1 MSTIATAT
9 ADALAL
15 SHNSNNLKYVA
26 APVLGRPPAAEAK
39 QLFVLLSG
47 NDEDK
52 QRVKPLVDAI
62 GQSSFDYGHTISA
75 ANAAKLALNLMVF
88 TSVELLSELMIFAE
102 KKGIDKNTL
111 MDTINNTSF
120 GSPLLKSY
128 GQMVVE
134 ERENLNGFAT
144 QLANKDIRLVQEAAA
159 ESGLQLPLAN
169 LIRNHFEETIT
180 LGNGV
185 KDVSSL
191 VTFLRNKLS

>member
-1 MSTIATAT
+1 
-9 ADALAL
+9 
-15 SHNSNNLKYVA
+15 
-26 APVLGRPPAAEAK
+26 
-39 QLFVLLSG
+39 
-47 NDEDK
+47 
-52 QRVKPLVDAI
+52 
-62 GQSSFDYGHTISA
+62 
-75 ANAAKLALNLMVF
+75 
-88 TSVELLSELMIFAE
+88 
-102 KKGIDKNTL
+102 
-111 MDTINNTSF
+111 
-120 GSPLLKSY
+120 
-128 GQMVVE
+128 MVVE